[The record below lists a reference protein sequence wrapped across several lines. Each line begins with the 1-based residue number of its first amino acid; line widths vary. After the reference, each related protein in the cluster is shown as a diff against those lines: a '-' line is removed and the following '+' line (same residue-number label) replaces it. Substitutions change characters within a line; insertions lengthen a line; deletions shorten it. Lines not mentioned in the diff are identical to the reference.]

1 MRALLVL
8 LLLPAAACRGD
19 AARTPDAGQ
28 ADAQFAALVDTLR
41 PAVERAAGLPFR
53 EAPRSAVR
61 SRTQVRLY
69 LEAKLDEELTPERTR
84 GIETAYRLFGLIPDT
99 LQLRP
104 LMLDLLTEQ
113 VVGFYDPDS
122 ATLFGV
128 SGAPPDQLRIMAAHE
143 MVHALQGQ
151 YLPLDS
157 ILDQRGSNDRTT
169 AAQAVLEGQA
179 MVASIGAVTG
189 TEALADPAIWEM
201 FRDQARAAQQT
212 MPRFAAAPL
221 IVREALIFPYIE
233 GAEFMRWWAA
243 SPLADTMPY
252 GPRMPESTEQILHPE
267 RYAGGD
273 RPLPI
278 AFAPTPDAVLHED
291 ALGELEIRIL
301 GAVLNSADEVAYT
314 VPLGWAGD
322 RYRVTDTGSGSA
334 LEWLVAFDDARS
346 RERFETGIGA
356 RLAARHREGHRAT
369 LERVQIAGMPG
380 LRFLLAPAA
389 GAP

>member
-1 MRALLVL
+1 MRRLLPLALL
-8 LLLPAAACRGD
+8 AAACRGE
-19 AARTPDAGQ
+19 APRTPTIGE
-28 ADAQFAALVDTLR
+28 ADARFAALVDTLT
-41 PAVERAAGLPFR
+41 PAVEKAVGLSFR
-53 EAPRSAVR
+53 EPPRSAVR
-61 SRTQVRLY
+61 SREQVRQY
-69 LEAKLDEELTPERTR
+69 LEAKLDEELPPERLR

-99 LQLRP
+99 VQLRP

-157 ILDQRGSNDRTT
+157 ILDQRGSNDRAT

-179 MVASIGAVTG
+179 MFASISAVAG
-189 TEALADPAIWEM
+189 GEALADPGIWAL
-201 FRDQARAAQQT
+201 FREQARNAQQA

-233 GAEFMRWWAA
+233 GAEFMRWWGS
-243 SPLADTMPY
+243 SPRADTLPY

-267 RYAGGD
+267 RYAAGD
-273 RPLPI
+273 RPLSVVFP
-278 AFAPTPDAVLHED
+278 ASDAALMHED
-291 ALGELEIRIL
+291 ALGELEIGIL
-301 GAVLNSADEVAYT
+301 GAALDGRDEAVYT

-322 RYRVTDTGSGSA
+322 RYRVVELAGGPG
-334 LEWLVAFDDARS
+334 LEWLVAFDDERS
-346 RERFETGIGA
+346 RDRFANGIGA
-356 RLAARHREGHRAT
+356 KLVEMRRDGYRAS
-369 LERVQIAGMPG
+369 LERMDVGGRPG
-380 LRFLLAPAA
+380 LRYELIPAA
-389 GAP
+389 S

>member
-1 MRALLVL
+1 MRRLLPIALL
-8 LLLPAAACRGD
+8 AAACRGE
-19 AARTPDAGQ
+19 APRTPTTGE
-28 ADAQFAALVDTLR
+28 ADTRFAALVDTLS
-41 PAVERAAGLPFR
+41 PAVEKAVGLSFR
-53 EAPRSAVR
+53 EPPRSAVR
-61 SRTQVRLY
+61 SREQVRRY
-69 LEAKLDEELTPERTR
+69 LEAKLDEELPPARLH
-84 GIETAYRLFGLIPDT
+84 GIETAYRLFGLIADT

-157 ILDQRGSNDRTT
+157 ILDQRGSNDRAT

-189 TEALADPAIWEM
+189 SDALSDPGIWAL
-201 FRDQARAAQQT
+201 FREQARNAQQA

-233 GAEFMRWWAA
+233 GAEFMRWWAS
-243 SPLADTMPY
+243 SPHADTLPY
-252 GPRMPESTEQILHPE
+252 GPRMPESTEQILHPD
-267 RYAGGD
+267 RYAAGD
-273 RPLPI
+273 RPLAI
-278 AFAPTPDAVLHED
+278 ALAPADGSVMHED

-301 GAVLNSADEVAYT
+301 GAVLSAHDEVAYA

-322 RYRVTDTGSGSA
+322 RYRVIDAPGGPA
-334 LEWLVAFDDARS
+334 LEWLIAFDDARS
-346 RERFETGIGA
+346 RDRFAAGTGA
-356 RLAARHREGHRAT
+356 RLAAVRREGYEAR
-369 LERVQIAGMPG
+369 LEPMELEGRPG
-380 LRFLLAPAA
+380 LRYRLAP
-389 GAP
+389 GG

>member
-1 MRALLVL
+1 MRRLLSLVVV
-8 LLLPAAACRGD
+8 AAACRGE
-19 AARTPDAGQ
+19 APRTPTG
-28 ADAQFAALVDTLR
+28 ADADARFAALVDTLI
-41 PAVERAAGLPFR
+41 PAVEKSVGLAFR
-53 EAPRSAVR
+53 EPPRSAVR
-61 SRTQVRLY
+61 SREQVRRY
-69 LEAKLDEELTPERTR
+69 LEAKLDEELPPERLH
-84 GIETAYRLFGLIPDT
+84 GIETAYRLFGLIADSIE
-99 LQLRP
+99 LRP

-157 ILDQRGSNDRTT
+157 ILDQRGSNDRAT

-189 TEALADPAIWEM
+189 SDALSDPGIWAL
-201 FRDQARAAQQT
+201 FREQARNAQQS

-233 GAEFMRWWAA
+233 GAEFMRWWAS
-243 SPLADTMPY
+243 SPHADTMPY
-252 GPRMPESTEQILHPE
+252 GPRMPESTEQILHPD
-267 RYAGGD
+267 RYAAGD
-273 RPLPI
+273 RPLAI
-278 AFAPTPDAVLHED
+278 TFAPSSSRVLHED

-301 GAVLNSADEVAYT
+301 GAILIRNDEVSYT

-322 RYRVTDTGSGSA
+322 RYRVTDTPDGPA
-334 LEWLVAFDDARS
+334 LEWLVAFDDVRT
-346 RERFETGIGA
+346 RERFATGPGA
-356 RLAARHREGHRAT
+356 RLAATRREGYAPLLT
-369 LERVQIAGMPG
+369 PTEIQGKPG
-380 LRFLLAPAA
+380 LQYHLTPTSRPQ
-389 GAP
+389 

>member
-1 MRALLVL
+1 MRRLLPLLVL
-8 LLLPAAACRGD
+8 AACRGE
-19 AARTPDAGQ
+19 APRAPDAGA
-28 ADAQFAALVDTLR
+28 ADGHFAALVDTLR
-41 PAVERAAGLPFR
+41 PAVEKATGLVFR
-53 EAPRSAVR
+53 EPPRSAVR
-61 SRTQVRLY
+61 SRAQVRQY
-69 LEAKLDEELTPERTR
+69 LEAKLDEELPPERIR
-84 GIETAYRLFGLIPDT
+84 GIETAYRLFGLLPDSI
-99 LQLRP
+99 QLRP

-128 SGAPPDQLRIMAAHE
+128 SGAPPDQLRIMTAHE

-157 ILDQRGSNDRTT
+157 ILDQRGSNDRAT

-189 TEALADPAIWEM
+189 SDALADPGIWAY
-201 FRDQARAAQQT
+201 FREQARTAQQA

-233 GAEFMRWWAA
+233 GAEFMRWWATSA
-243 SPLADTMPY
+243 HADTMPY

-267 RYAGGD
+267 RYAAGD
-273 RPLPI
+273 RPLTI
-278 AFAPTPDAVLHED
+278 DFAPSSSTVLHED

-301 GAVLNSADEVAYT
+301 GAILNRNDEVSYT

-322 RYRVTDTGSGSA
+322 RYRVTETPDGPA
-334 LEWLVAFDDARS
+334 LEWLLAFDDVRM
-346 RERFETGIGA
+346 RERFSSGPGV
-356 RLAARHREGHRAT
+356 RLAAARREGYSALLT
-369 LERVQIAGMPG
+369 PTDIQGKPG
-380 LRFLLAPAA
+380 LQYLLTPAA
-389 GAP
+389 GSR

>member
-1 MRALLVL
+1 MRRLLPLLLV
-8 LLLPAAACRGD
+8 AACRGEAPRAPDPD
-19 AARTPDAGQ
+19 AAEAR
-28 ADAQFAALVDTLR
+28 FAALVDTLR
-41 PAVERAAGLPFR
+41 PAVEKATGLAYR
-53 EAPRSAVR
+53 EPPRSAVR
-61 SRTQVRLY
+61 SREQVRQY
-69 LEAKLDEELTPERTR
+69 LEAKLDEELPPERMR
-84 GIETAYRLFGLIPDT
+84 GIETAYRLFGLLADSI
-99 LQLRP
+99 QLRP

-157 ILDQRGSNDRTT
+157 ILDQRGSNDRAT

-189 TEALADPAIWEM
+189 TNALADPGIWAM
-201 FRDQARAAQQT
+201 FRDQARGAQQA

-233 GAEFMRWWAA
+233 GAEFMRWWSG
-243 SPLADTMPY
+243 SPHADTMPY
-252 GPRMPESTEQILHPE
+252 GPRMPESTEQILHPD
-267 RYAGGD
+267 RYAAGD
-273 RPLPI
+273 RPLQI
-278 AFAPTPDAVLHED
+278 TLAPSTGRVIHED

-301 GAVLNSADEVAYT
+301 GAALDGRDEVAYT

-322 RYRVTDTGSGSA
+322 RYRVTETAAGPS
-334 LEWLVAFDDARS
+334 LEWLVAFDDARH
-346 RERFETGIGA
+346 RDRFTAGIGA
-356 RLAARHREGHRAT
+356 KLAASRREGYRAS
-369 LERVQIAGMPG
+369 LEPMELEGRPG
-380 LRFLLAPAA
+380 VRYRLVPVD
-389 GAP
+389 

>member
-1 MRALLVL
+1 MRRLLLVALL
-8 LLLPAAACRGD
+8 AAACRGE
-19 AARTPDAGQ
+19 APRTPTTDQ
-28 ADAQFAALVDTLR
+28 AEARFAALVDTLS
-41 PAVERAAGLPFR
+41 PAVEKAVGLSFR
-53 EAPRSAVR
+53 EPPRSAVR
-61 SRTQVRLY
+61 SREQVRRY
-69 LEAKLDEELTPERTR
+69 LEAKLDEELPPARLR

-157 ILDQRGSNDRTT
+157 ILDQRGSNDRAT

-189 TEALADPAIWEM
+189 SDALSDPGIWAL
-201 FRDQARAAQQT
+201 FREQARNAQQA

-233 GAEFMRWWAA
+233 GAEFMRWWAG
-243 SPLADTMPY
+243 SPHADTLPF
-252 GPRMPESTEQILHPE
+252 GPRMPESTEQILHPD
-267 RYAGGD
+267 RYAAGD
-273 RPLPI
+273 RPLGVVFP
-278 AFAPTPDAVLHED
+278 ASDAAVMHED

-301 GAVLNSADEVAYT
+301 GAALDGRDEAVYT

-322 RYRVTDTGSGSA
+322 RYRVVELAGGPG
-334 LEWLVAFDDARS
+334 LEWLVAFDDERS
-346 RERFETGIGA
+346 RDRFATGIGA
-356 RLAARHREGHRAT
+356 KLVETRRDGYRAR
-369 LERVQIAGMPG
+369 LERTDVAGRPG
-380 LRFLLAPAA
+380 LRYELIPAA
-389 GAP
+389 S

>member
-1 MRALLVL
+1 MRR
-8 LLLPAAACRGD
+8 LLPIVFLAAACRGE
-19 AARTPDAGQ
+19 APRTPTIDE
-28 ADAQFAALVDTLR
+28 ADARFAALVDTLI
-41 PAVERAAGLPFR
+41 PAVEKAVGLPFR
-53 EAPRSAVR
+53 EPPRSAVR
-61 SRTQVRLY
+61 SRDQVRRY
-69 LEAKLDEELTPERTR
+69 LEAKLDEELPPERLA
-84 GIETAYRLFGLIPDT
+84 GIETAYRLFGLIADSI
-99 LQLRP
+99 QLRP

-157 ILDQRGSNDRTT
+157 ILDQRGSNDRAT

-189 TEALADPAIWEM
+189 SDALSDPGIWAL
-201 FRDQARAAQQT
+201 FREQARNAQQA

-233 GAEFMRWWAA
+233 GAEFMRWWSTSAR
-243 SPLADTMPY
+243 ADTMPY
-252 GPRMPESTEQILHPE
+252 GPRMPESTEQILHPD
-267 RYAGGD
+267 RYAAGD
-273 RPLPI
+273 RPLEI
-278 AFAPTPDAVLHED
+278 AFAPSSSTVLHED

-301 GAVLNSADEVAYT
+301 GAILNRNDEVSYT

-322 RYRVTDTGSGSA
+322 RYRVTETPDGPA
-334 LEWLVAFDDARS
+334 LEWLVAFDDIRM
-346 RERFETGIGA
+346 RERFATGPGV
-356 RLAARHREGHRAT
+356 RLAATRRQGYTPLLTPMEIQGK
-369 LERVQIAGMPG
+369 PG
-380 LRFLLAPAA
+380 LQYLLTPHSR
-389 GAP
+389 PQ

>member
-1 MRALLVL
+1 M
-8 LLLPAAACRGD
+8 PTID
-19 AARTPDAGQ
+19 E
-28 ADAQFAALVDTLR
+28 ADAQFAALVDTLI
-41 PAVERAAGLPFR
+41 PAVEKAVGLPFR
-53 EAPRSAVR
+53 EPPRSAVR
-61 SRTQVRLY
+61 SREQVRRY
-69 LEAKLDEELTPERTR
+69 LEAKLDEELPPERLG
-84 GIETAYRLFGLIPDT
+84 GIETAYRLFGLIADSI
-99 LQLRP
+99 QLRP

-157 ILDQRGSNDRTT
+157 ILDQRGSNDRAT

-189 TEALADPAIWEM
+189 SDALSDPGIWAL
-201 FRDQARAAQQT
+201 FREQARNAQQA

-233 GAEFMRWWAA
+233 GAEFMRWWATSA
-243 SPLADTMPY
+243 RADTMPY
-252 GPRMPESTEQILHPE
+252 GPRMPESTEQILHPD
-267 RYAGGD
+267 RYAAGD
-273 RPLPI
+273 RPLAI
-278 AFAPTPDAVLHED
+278 AFAPSSYRVLHED

-301 GAVLNSADEVAYT
+301 GAILNRNDEVSYT

-322 RYRVTDTGSGSA
+322 RYRVTDTPDGPA
-334 LEWLVAFDDARS
+334 LEWLVAFDDART
-346 RERFETGIGA
+346 RERFATGPGV
-356 RLAARHREGHRAT
+356 RLAATRREGYT
-369 LERVQIAGMPG
+369 PLLTPTEIQGKPG
-380 LRFLLAPAA
+380 LQYLLTPTARQQ
-389 GAP
+389 